1 MMLEL
6 AREMS
11 KVDGDLS
18 LRIGYSDGS
27 YSLSVYV
34 SDLGDIYSFTSTDV
48 AECYKR
54 IQDFIECLKDEER
67 FFNLVREVETKPLE
81 AN

>member
-18 LRIGYSDGS
+18 LRIGYLDGS

-67 FFNLVREVETKPLE
+67 FFNLVREVETQPLE